1 MRIPKSLIQAFIY
14 LVVGAGATV
23 VEWLVFYL
31 FDVKAGL
38 HYSVA
43 TALAFAVST
52 LANWALGRVL
62 VFKKGDTKGLL
73 HELSAIYGVSI
84 VGLLMNIG
92 IMWVVIECFKL
103 SDMMAKIIATMIVF
117 VANFAVRKFWI
128 YKV

>member
-1 MRIPKSLIQAFIY
+1 MRIPKSLIQVFIY

-31 FDVKAGL
+31 LDVKAGL
-38 HYSVA
+38 HYIAA

-52 LANWALGRVL
+52 LANWALGRLL
-62 VFKKGDTKGLL
+62 VFKKGDAKGLL
-73 HELSAIYGVSI
+73 HELAAIYGVSI

-92 IMWVVIECFKL
+92 IMWIGIECFKL
-103 SDMMAKIIATMIVF
+103 SDMIAKIVATMIVF
-117 VANFAVRKFWI
+117 AANFAVRKFWI

>member
-1 MRIPKSLIQAFIY
+1 MRIPKSLIQAFSY

-31 FDVKAGL
+31 FDVKVGL

>member
-31 FDVKAGL
+31 LDVKVGL

-62 VFKKGDTKGLL
+62 VFKKGDAKGLL

-92 IMWVVIECFKL
+92 IMWVGIECFKL

-117 VANFAVRKFWI
+117 AANFAVRKFWI